1 MPQQWSF
8 RWNWPRCRLP
18 LSLHEAIEITHCC
31 VSAIERVIIPQ
42 VECAL
47 TYIIIVE
54 LDERGREELYRLK
67 KIQEK
72 KILQEKSERHL
83 DHWRAAGE
91 VTEPAYLLAEEED
104 EGLFC
109 ESSFLLWSWQKP

>member
-8 RWNWPRCRLP
+8 WWNWPRCRLP
-18 LSLHEAIEITHCC
+18 LSRHEAIEITHCC

-47 TYIIIVE
+47 AYIIIVE

-72 KILQEKSERHL
+72 KKILKEKSERDL
-83 DHWRAAGE
+83 EQRRAAGE
-91 VTEPAYLLAEEED
+91 VTEPANLLAEEKDED
-104 EGLFC
+104 LLF
-109 ESSFLLWSWQKP
+109 E